1 MNVYF
6 KLIITALFFAIIIF
20 TVSYISSK
28 NLGMSL
34 LLGLI
39 SFISNLIYDFVMG
52 KSDRESKKHKK

>member
-20 TVSYISSK
+20 TVSYVSSK